1 MTVEAAYRHCEE
13 VTHAEA
19 ANFFYGIRLLPA
31 SKKRAMCAVYAFA
44 RRVDDVGDGD
54 LPHDEKIRL
63 LDAERER
70 LEDWERTED
79 PVLIALR
86 DSHAQ
91 FSLPLDALGS
101 LIDGV
106 EADVRGTSYESF
118 EELVVYCRQV
128 AGSIGRLSLAIFGTR
143 DWAKASPMADD
154 LGVAMQLTN
163 ILRDVRED
171 SERGRVYLPREDLAR
186 FDCPADPRAGRPD
199 AVEGL
204 IRFQAARDREW
215 FERGMQLLPLLDSR
229 SAACVGAMT
238 GIYRRILERIE
249 RSPGQVMHQR
259 ISLPAWEKAWVA
271 ARSLANGAAG
281 GPGAV
286 PIPVRM
292 NGARRDRPDTRSKD
306 HVA

>member
-1 MTVEAAYRHCEE
+1 
-13 VTHAEA
+13 
-19 ANFFYGIRLLPA
+19 
-31 SKKRAMCAVYAFA
+31 
-44 RRVDDVGDGD
+44 
-54 LPHDEKIRL
+54 
-63 LDAERER
+63 
-70 LEDWERTED
+70 
-79 PVLIALR
+79 
-86 DSHAQ
+86 
-91 FSLPLDALGS
+91 
-101 LIDGV
+101 
-106 EADVRGTSYESF
+106 
-118 EELVVYCRQV
+118 
-128 AGSIGRLSLAIFGTR
+128 
-143 DWAKASPMADD
+143 MADD

-171 SERGRVYLPREDLAR
+171 SEQGRVYLPREDLAR

-286 PIPVRM
+286 PMPVRM
-292 NGARRDRPDTRSKD
+292 NGARRDRPDARSKD